1 MIKLTF
7 ILSFLLW
14 VQPTQHKMV
23 KTKIGD
29 YITVNLPDS
38 FYSMSPQ
45 DIAQRYPSV
54 RNAVGA
60 YSNDDRLVDFSI
72 NVSATRWKSS
82 DIEIAK
88 EFFKSSIVNLY
99 DRVDFINEEIK
110 VINGMRYIVFEFD
123 SRITGDKYS
132 LDKQDAVRTYTYMQ
146 YLLINGKTFVF
157 SFNAPTQLKDKWSET
172 AAEIMNSLIIKKNIE

>member
-14 VQPTQHKMV
+14 AQPIQHKLV

-29 YITVNLPDS
+29 YITASLPES
-38 FYSMSPQ
+38 FYPMSPQ

-60 YSNDDRLVDFSI
+60 YSNDERLVDFSI
-72 NVSATRWKSS
+72 NESATKWKSS
-82 DIEIAK
+82 DIKIAS

-99 DRVDFINEEIK
+99 DRVDFIKEEIK
-110 VINGMRYIVFEFD
+110 VINNMRYIVFEFD
-123 SRITGDKYS
+123 SRIEGDKYS
-132 LDKQDAVRTYTYMQ
+132 LDGQGAVRTYTYMQ

-172 AAEIMNSLIIKKNIE
+172 AAAIMNSLNVKKNIE

>member
-7 ILSFLLW
+7 VLSFLLW
-14 VQPTQHKMV
+14 VQPTQQKLV
-23 KTKIGD
+23 KTKISD
-29 YITVNLPDS
+29 YITASLPES
-38 FYSMSPQ
+38 FYPMNPQ

-54 RNAVGA
+54 RNPVGA
-60 YSNDDRLVDFSI
+60 YSNDERLVDFSV
-72 NVSATRWKSS
+72 NESATRWRST

-88 EFFKSSIVNLY
+88 EFFKASIVNLY

-110 VINGMRYIVFEFD
+110 MINDMRFIVFEFD
-123 SRITGDKYS
+123 SRIAGDKYT

-157 SFNAPTQLKDKWSET
+157 SFNAPSRFKDKWTGT
-172 AAEIMNSLIIKKNIE
+172 AADIMNSLKIKKNIE